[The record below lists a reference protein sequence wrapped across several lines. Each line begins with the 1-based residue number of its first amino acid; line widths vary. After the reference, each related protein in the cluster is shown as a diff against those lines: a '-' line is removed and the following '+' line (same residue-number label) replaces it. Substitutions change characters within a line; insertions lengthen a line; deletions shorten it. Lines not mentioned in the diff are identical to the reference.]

1 MRGCFVYLTQ
11 SGHAFLFYAQIILAR
26 IGDDDMSDNASP
38 LQWTGNKGCIYTT
51 IDAFMPPHKIY
62 IEPCMGSAEVFL
74 RKKPSEKEI
83 LNDYNGDLVKFFR
96 VLQSSQKLAFLLGRL
111 YFSFNSEQIFKENK
125 TLLKGVPNILDDV
138 TDTALKI
145 ENASW
150 EDIKLA
156 VAFFENQ
163 TFSFSSTGKTFAID
177 KRDMTRK
184 FGRLVAACT
193 RLRDAIILHRNYK
206 DAILYAAGPNT
217 FILLDPPY
225 KDTEKYYQKS
235 NFDGEQHEILFKF
248 MYDLHVKYDGKC
260 KFIITYNNNPFI
272 VDLAEKYGFYTYVQ
286 KRLHNMRQSVNPG
299 EMYEELLIAN
309 YDLEAQAKEN
319 KKTLMDETRQISLF
333 DLKYD
338 Y

>member
-1 MRGCFVYLTQ
+1 
-11 SGHAFLFYAQIILAR
+11 
-26 IGDDDMSDNASP
+26 MSDNVSP
-38 LQWTGNKGCIYTT
+38 LQWTGNKGCIYTA
-51 IDAFMPPHKIY
+51 IDAFMPPHKTY
-62 IEPCMGSAEVFL
+62 IEPCMGSAEVFF
-74 RKKPSEKEI
+74 RKAPVEREI

-96 VLQSSQKLAFLLGRL
+96 VLQNSKKLAFLLGRL

-125 TLLKGVPNILDDV
+125 MLLNSVPNILDDLNETV
-138 TDTALKI
+138 SQI

-150 EDIKLA
+150 EDIRLA

-184 FGRLVAACT
+184 FGRLAAACT
-193 RLRDAIILHRNYK
+193 RMRNAIILHRDYK
-206 DAILYAAGPNT
+206 DAILYAAGVET

-235 NFDGEQHEILFKF
+235 NFDSEQHEILFKF
-248 MYDLHVKYDGKC
+248 MYDLHLKYEGKC
-260 KFIITYNNNPFI
+260 KFIITYNNDPYI
-272 VDLAEKYGFYTYVQ
+272 VALAEKYGFCTYIQ
-286 KRLHNMRQSVNPG
+286 KRLHNMRQSINPG

-309 YDLEAQAKEN
+309 YDLQAQAKEN
-319 KKTLMDETRQISLF
+319 KKTLAEATRQISLF
-333 DLKYD
+333 DFKYD

>member
-1 MRGCFVYLTQ
+1 MRINAGQPFCL
-11 SGHAFLFYAQIILAR
+11 YAMHLLSQLEVMK
-26 IGDDDMSDNASP
+26 MSDNTSP
-38 LQWTGNKGCIYTT
+38 LQWTGNKGCIYKT

-74 RKKPSEKEI
+74 RKKPVEKEI

-96 VLQSSQKLAFLLGRL
+96 VLQNSKKLVFLIGRL

-125 TLLKGVPNILDDV
+125 ELLKGVPNILDDI
-138 TDTALKI
+138 TDTAIQI

-150 EDIKLA
+150 SDIKLA

-184 FGRLVAACT
+184 FARLVTACT
-193 RLRDAIILHRNYK
+193 RLRNAIVLHRDYK
-206 DAILYAAGPNT
+206 DAIRYAAGPNT

-225 KDTEKYYQKS
+225 KDTETYYQKS
-235 NFDGEQHEILFKF
+235 NFDKEQHEVLFEF
-248 MYDLHVKYDGKC
+248 MYELNLKYEGQC
-260 KFIITYNNNPFI
+260 KFIITYNNDPFI
-272 VDLAEKYGFYTYVQ
+272 SALAEKFGFYTYVQ
-286 KRLHNMRQSVNPG
+286 KRLHNMRQSSNPG

-309 YDLEAQAKEN
+309 YDLLEQAKEN
-319 KKTLMDETRQISLF
+319 RKAFIEETRQISLF
-333 DLKYD
+333 DYKYD

>member
-1 MRGCFVYLTQ
+1 
-11 SGHAFLFYAQIILAR
+11 
-26 IGDDDMSDNASP
+26 MSDNASP

-51 IDAFMPPHKIY
+51 IDTFMPPHKTY
-62 IEPCMGSAEVFL
+62 IEPCMGSAEIFL
-74 RKKPSEKEI
+74 RKKPAEREI
-83 LNDYNGDLVKFFR
+83 LNDYNGDLVKFFK
-96 VLQSSQKLAFLLGRL
+96 VLQCSQKLAYLLGRL
-111 YFSFNSEQIFKENK
+111 YFSYNSEQIFKENK
-125 TLLKGVPNILDDV
+125 MLLKGVPNILDDV

-193 RLRDAIILHRNYK
+193 RLRDAIILHRDYK

-235 NFDGEQHEILFKF
+235 NFDVSQHEVLFEF
-248 MYDLHVKYDGKC
+248 MNYIHLKYDGKC

-272 VDLAEKYGFYTYVQ
+272 VGLAEKYGFYTYVQ
-286 KRLHNMRQSVNPG
+286 KRLHNMRQGINPG

-319 KKTLMDETRQISLF
+319 GKTLMEETRQISLF
-333 DLKYD
+333 DFKYN